1 MLHIK
6 DMEIQT
12 EKNYIN
18 KNILLIFLYY
28 IYIVYLYI
36 FEIICLSN

>member
-18 KNILLIFLYY
+18 KNILLIFYIIYIYIYY
-28 IYIVYLYI
+28 IYFRQY
-36 FEIICLSN
+36 